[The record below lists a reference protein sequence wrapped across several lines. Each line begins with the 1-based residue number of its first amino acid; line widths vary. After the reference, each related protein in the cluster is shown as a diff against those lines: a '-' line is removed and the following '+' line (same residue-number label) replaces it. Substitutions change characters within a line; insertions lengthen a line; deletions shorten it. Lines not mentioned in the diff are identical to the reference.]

1 MLMSHSGTPKCS
13 DYGPARGPCLDIRK
27 SRARTPARRLT
38 MATFNPA
45 RLRFWNRRTKMPPE
59 NFSIALMR
67 LKIRLRAK
75 KAAGIGALRLAGF
88 EN

>member
-1 MLMSHSGTPKCS
+1 
-13 DYGPARGPCLDIRK
+13 
-27 SRARTPARRLT
+27 

-59 NFSIALMR
+59 NFSVALMR